1 MVFDLTKAPSHPA
14 NHNAEWWRSAVIY
27 QVYPRSF
34 ADSNG
39 DGIGDLPGITSR
51 LDSLASL
58 GIDAVWL
65 SPFMRS
71 PQKDAGY
78 DVSDYCDV
86 DPLFGTLADFDAMV
100 SRAHELGLR
109 VLIDLVPNHTSDQ
122 HKWFQAALTAEPGSA
137 TASAEAREFYHFK
150 DGLGEHGELPPNNW
164 LSLFGGSAWTRI
176 ANTDGTPGQWYLH
189 LFDSSQ
195 PDLNW
200 ANPAVQSAFED
211 ILRFWLD
218 RGVDG
223 FRVDQPHAMA
233 KAAGLPDHPDIE
245 RAGAGFIEGEASPP
259 MWFQEEV
266 HPIFRKWRQ
275 ILDSYDGERAMCGE
289 AYVLP
294 LSFMAKWVRHDE
306 FNQTFNFRFLNS
318 TWDAGTLFANINESF
333 EAFDG
338 VGAPSTWVLNNHDVL
353 RHASRFGGLKI
364 KPTDSDGVGPND
376 PQPDRELGLRRARG
390 ATLFMLALPGSSYLY
405 QGEELGLPEHTTLA
419 PEFRQDPTFF
429 RTNGNR
435 VGRDGCRVPLPWQAG
450 AGAANGFNTT
460 GKSWLPQPEIYA
472 EYSRDLQ
479 DGVAGSTLELYKQ
492 ALRIRLDLKL
502 GEGSFEWVAEF
513 VSESSLGFRN
523 GEILVVHNF
532 GTTPIDLPAGEIIA
546 SSTFGKE
553 DSAADGTVLG
563 ADQTVWIRL

>member
-1 MVFDLTKAPSHPA
+1 MPFDLTRAPHHSAH
-14 NHNAEWWRSAVIY
+14 HNAEWWRSAVIY

-51 LDSLASL
+51 LGALSSL

-78 DVSDYCDV
+78 DVSDYTDV
-86 DPLFGTLADFDAMV
+86 DPLFGTLEDFDAMV
-100 SRAHELGLR
+100 TRAHELGLR

-122 HKWFQAALTAEPGSA
+122 HQWFKDALNEVEGSA
-137 TASAEAREFYHFK
+137 ERDFYHFN
-150 DGLGEHGELPPNNW
+150 DGRGENGELPPNNW
-164 LSLFGGSAWTRI
+164 LSLFGGPAWTRI
-176 ANTDGTPGQWYLH
+176 TNADGTPGQWYLH

-200 ANPAVQSAFED
+200 ANPKVNEAFED

-245 RAGAGFIEGEASPP
+245 RAGAGFIEGETSPP

-275 ILDSYDGERAMCGE
+275 ILDSYPGERAMCGE

-318 TWDAGTLFANINESF
+318 NWDAKTLFDNINESF
-333 EAFDG
+333 EAFDS

-353 RHASRFGGLKI
+353 RHSSRFGGLKV
-364 KPTDSDGVGPND
+364 KPTDSDGVGPGD

-390 ATLFMLALPGSSYLY
+390 ATLMMLALPGSSYLY

-429 RTNGNR
+429 RTNGKR
-435 VGRDGCRVPLPWQAG
+435 VGRDGCRVPLPWEAG
-450 AGAANGFNTT
+450 AGAANGFNST
-460 GKSWLPQPEIYA
+460 GKAWLPQPEIYA
-472 EYSRDLQ
+472 SYSRDQQ
-479 DGVAGSTLELYKQ
+479 DGVTGSTLELYKH
-492 ALRIRLDLKL
+492 ALKLRRDLKL
-502 GEGSFEWVAEF
+502 GEGSFEWASDF
-513 VSESSLGFRN
+513 ISENSLGFRN

-532 GTTPIDLPAGEIIA
+532 GHAPVELPTGDIIA
-546 SSTFGKE
+546 SSLVGMQ
-553 DSAADGTVLG
+553 AGHPLA
-563 ADQTVWIRL
+563 ADQTVWIRA

>member
-1 MVFDLTKAPSHPA
+1 MPFDLSTASRHLASPGK
-14 NHNAEWWRSAVIY
+14 EWWRSAVIY

-34 ADSNG
+34 SDSNG
-39 DGIGDLPGITSR
+39 DGIGDLPGITAR
-51 LDSLASL
+51 LESLAAL
-58 GIDAVWL
+58 GIDAIWL

-78 DVSDYCDV
+78 DVSDYKDV

-100 SRAHELGLR
+100 ARAHELGLR
-109 VLIDLVPNHTSDQ
+109 ILVDLVPNHTSDQ
-122 HKWFQAALTAEPGSA
+122 HQWFKDALIEIEGSA
-137 TASAEAREFYHFK
+137 ERDFYHFK
-150 DGLGEHGELPPNNW
+150 DGRGENGELPPNNW
-164 LSLFGGSAWTRI
+164 LSLFGGPAWTRI
-176 ANTDGTPGQWYLH
+176 TNPDGTAGQWYLH

-200 ANPAVQSAFED
+200 ANPKVQEAFED

-233 KAAGLPDHPDIE
+233 KAAGLPDHPDVE

-275 ILDSYDGERAMCGE
+275 ILDSYEGDRAMCGE

-318 TWDAGTLFANINESF
+318 DWNAKTLFDNINESF

-390 ATLFMLALPGSSYLY
+390 ATLMMLALPGSSYLY

-419 PEFRQDPTFF
+419 PEFRQDPTFA
-429 RTNGNR
+429 RTKGAR
-435 VGRDGCRVPLPWQAG
+435 VGRDGCRVPLPWEAG
-450 AGAANGFNTT
+450 VGAANGFNQT

-472 EYSRDLQ
+472 DYSRDQ
-479 DGVAGSTLELYKQ
+479 QEGIEGSTLELYKH
-492 ALRIRLDLKL
+492 ALKLRKQLAL
-502 GEGSFEWVAEF
+502 GEGSFEWVDEF
-513 VSESSLGFRN
+513 VGDNSLGFRN
-523 GEILVVHNF
+523 GDILVVHNF
-532 GTTPIDLPAGEIIA
+532 GHTPIALPAGEIIA
-546 SSTFGKE
+546 SSLHGMRE
-553 DSAADGTVLG
+553 GHDLV
-563 ADQTVWIRL
+563 ADQTVWIRTK

>member
-1 MVFDLTKAPSHPA
+1 MSFDLSSAARHLSSQGK
-14 NHNAEWWRSAVIY
+14 EWWRSAVIY

-34 ADSNG
+34 SDSNG
-39 DGIGDLPGITSR
+39 DGIGDLPGITAR
-51 LDSLASL
+51 LESLAAL

-78 DVSDYCDV
+78 DVSDYKDV
-86 DPLFGTLADFDAMV
+86 DPLFGTLADFDNMV

-109 VLIDLVPNHTSDQ
+109 ILVDLVPNHTSDQ
-122 HKWFQAALTAEPGSA
+122 HQWFKDALIEIEGSA
-137 TASAEAREFYHFK
+137 ERDFYHFK
-150 DGLGEHGELPPNNW
+150 DGRGENGELPPNNW
-164 LSLFGGSAWTRI
+164 LSLFGGPAWTRI
-176 ANTDGTPGQWYLH
+176 TNPDGTAGQWYLH

-200 ANPAVQSAFED
+200 ANPKVQEAFED

-233 KAAGLPDHPDIE
+233 KAAGLPDHPDLE
-245 RAGAGFIEGEASPP
+245 RAGAGFIEGEPSPP

-266 HPIFRKWRQ
+266 HPIFRKWRK
-275 ILDSYDGERAMCGE
+275 ILDSYPGNRAMCGE

-318 TWDAGTLFANINESF
+318 DWNAKTLFDNINESF

-364 KPTDSDGVGPND
+364 KPTDSDGVGPKD

-390 ATLFMLALPGSSYLY
+390 ATLMMLALPGSSYLY

-419 PEFRQDPTFF
+419 PEFRQDPTFA
-429 RTNGNR
+429 RTKGAR
-435 VGRDGCRVPLPWQAG
+435 VGRDGCRVPLPWEAG
-450 AGAANGFNTT
+450 VGAANGFNQT

-472 EYSRDLQ
+472 EYSRDQ
-479 DGVAGSTLELYKQ
+479 QEGVEGSTLELYKH
-492 ALRIRLDLKL
+492 ALRLRKQLAL
-502 GEGSFEWVAEF
+502 GEGGFEWVAEF
-513 VSESSLGFRN
+513 VGENSLGFRN

-532 GTTPIDLPAGEIIA
+532 GHTPIALPAGEIIA
-546 SSTFGKE
+546 SSLHGMSE
-553 DSAADGTVLG
+553 GHALV
-563 ADQTVWIRL
+563 ADQTVWIRTK

>member
-1 MVFDLTKAPSHPA
+1 MDIANAPRHEA

-34 ADSNG
+34 ADSDG
-39 DGIGDLPGITSR
+39 DGLGDLPGITSR
-51 LDSLASL
+51 LGALASL

-86 DPLFGTLADFDAMV
+86 DPIFGTLADFDAMV
-100 SRAHELGLR
+100 TRAHELDLR

-122 HKWFQAALTAEPGSA
+122 HRWFQAALAASEGSA
-137 TASAEAREFYHFK
+137 LRDFYHFK
-150 DGLGEHGELPPNNW
+150 DGRGANGELPPNNW
-164 LSLFGGSAWTRI
+164 LSLFGGPAWTRI
-176 ANTDGTPGQWYLH
+176 TNPDGSAGQWYLH

-200 ANPAVQSAFED
+200 ANPKVQSAFEE

-275 ILDSYDGERAMCGE
+275 ILDSYEGDRAMCGE

-318 TWDAGTLFANINESF
+318 NWDAKTLFDNINESF

-353 RHASRFGGLKI
+353 RHASRFGGLKV
-364 KPTDSDGVGPND
+364 KPTDSDGVGPGD

-390 ATLFMLALPGSSYLY
+390 ATLLMLALPGSSYIY

-419 PEFRQDPTFF
+419 PEFRQDPTFI
-429 RTNGNR
+429 RTNGKR
-435 VGRDGCRVPLPWQAG
+435 VGRDGCRVPLPWESG
-450 AGAANGFNTT
+450 IGAANGFNST
-460 GKSWLPQPEIYA
+460 GKAWLPQPEIYA
-472 EYSRDLQ
+472 EYSRDQ
-479 DGVAGSTLELYKQ
+479 QEGVTGSTLELYKH
-492 ALRIRLDLKL
+492 ALKLRRDLKL
-502 GEGSFEWVAEF
+502 GEGSFEWAAEF
-513 VSESSLGFRN
+513 VTEHSLGFSN
-523 GEILVVHNF
+523 GDILVVHNF
-532 GTTPIDLPAGEIIA
+532 GHAPIELPAGEIIA
-546 SSTFGKE
+546 SSLEGMKPGH
-553 DSAADGTVLG
+553 ALV
-563 ADQTVWIRL
+563 ADQTVWLKR

>member
-1 MVFDLTKAPSHPA
+1 MDIAKAPRHEA

-34 ADSNG
+34 ADSDG
-39 DGIGDLPGITSR
+39 DGLGDLPGITSR
-51 LDSLASL
+51 LGALASL

-86 DPLFGTLADFDAMV
+86 DPIFGTLADFDAMV
-100 SRAHELGLR
+100 TRAHELDLR

-122 HKWFQAALTAEPGSA
+122 HRWFQAALAASEGSA
-137 TASAEAREFYHFK
+137 ERDFYHFK
-150 DGLGEHGELPPNNW
+150 DGRGANGELPPNNW
-164 LSLFGGSAWTRI
+164 LSLFGGPAWTRI
-176 ANTDGTPGQWYLH
+176 TNPDGSAGQWYLH

-200 ANPAVQSAFED
+200 ANPMVQSAFED

-275 ILDSYDGERAMCGE
+275 ILDSYEGDRAMCGE

-318 TWDAGTLFANINESF
+318 NWDAKTLFDNINESF

-353 RHASRFGGLKI
+353 RHASRFGGLNV
-364 KPTDSDGVGPND
+364 KPTDSDGVGPGD

-390 ATLFMLALPGSSYLY
+390 ATLLMLALPGSSYIY

-429 RTNGNR
+429 RTNGKR
-435 VGRDGCRVPLPWQAG
+435 VGRDGCRVPLPWESG
-450 AGAANGFNTT
+450 IGAANGFNST
-460 GKSWLPQPEIYA
+460 GKAWLPQPEIYA
-472 EYSRDLQ
+472 EYSRDQ
-479 DGVAGSTLELYKQ
+479 QEGVTGSTLELYKH
-492 ALRIRLDLKL
+492 ALKLRRDLKL
-502 GEGSFEWVAEF
+502 GEGSFEWAAEY
-513 VSESSLGFRN
+513 VTEHSLGFSN
-523 GEILVVHNF
+523 GDILVVHNF
-532 GTTPIDLPAGEIIA
+532 GHSPIELPAGEIIA
-546 SSTFGKE
+546 SSLEGMKPGH
-553 DSAADGTVLG
+553 ALV
-563 ADQTVWIRL
+563 ADQTVWLKR

>member
-1 MVFDLTKAPSHPA
+1 MPFDLTTSARHLPSLSK
-14 NHNAEWWRSAVIY
+14 EWWRAAVIY

-34 ADSNG
+34 SDSNG
-39 DGIGDLPGITSR
+39 DGIGDLPGITAR
-51 LDSLASL
+51 LESLASL

-78 DVSDYCDV
+78 DVSDYKDV

-100 SRAHELGLR
+100 ARAHELGLR
-109 VLIDLVPNHTSDQ
+109 ILVDLVPNHTSDQ
-122 HKWFQAALTAEPGSA
+122 HQWFKDALIESEGSA
-137 TASAEAREFYHFK
+137 ERDFYHFK
-150 DGLGEHGELPPNNW
+150 DGRGENGELPPNNW
-164 LSLFGGSAWTRI
+164 LSLFGGPAWTRI
-176 ANTDGTPGQWYLH
+176 TNPDGTAGQWYLH

-200 ANPAVQSAFED
+200 ANPKVQEAFED

-233 KAAGLPDHPDIE
+233 KAEGLPDHPDVE

-266 HPIFRKWRQ
+266 HPIFRKWRK
-275 ILDSYDGERAMCGE
+275 ILDSYAGDRAMCGE

-294 LSFMAKWVRHDE
+294 LSFMAQWVRPDE

-318 TWDAGTLFANINESF
+318 DWNPKTLFDNINESF

-390 ATLFMLALPGSSYLY
+390 ATLMMLALPGSSYLY
-405 QGEELGLPEHTTLA
+405 QGEELGLPEHTTLE
-419 PEFRQDPTFF
+419 PEFRQDPTFA
-429 RTNGNR
+429 RTKGAR
-435 VGRDGCRVPLPWQAG
+435 VGRDGCRVPLPWEAG
-450 AGAANGFNTT
+450 VGAANGFNQT
-460 GKSWLPQPEIYA
+460 GKSWLPQPEIY
-472 EYSRDLQ
+472 EQYSRDQ
-479 DGVAGSTLELYKQ
+479 QEGVAGSTLELYKH
-492 ALRIRLDLKL
+492 ALKMRKQLAL
-502 GEGSFEWVAEF
+502 GEGSFEWVDEF
-513 VSESSLGFRN
+513 VGENSLGFRN
-523 GEILVVHNF
+523 GNILVVHNF
-532 GTTPIDLPAGEIIA
+532 GHTPIALPAGEIIA
-546 SSTFGKE
+546 SSLHGMRE
-553 DSAADGTVLG
+553 GHDLV
-563 ADQTVWIRL
+563 ADQTVWLRTK

>member
-1 MVFDLTKAPSHPA
+1 MVFDLARAPRHSA

-51 LDSLASL
+51 LDALASL

-71 PQKDAGY
+71 PQRDAGY

-100 SRAHELGLR
+100 ARAHQLGLR

-122 HKWFQAALTAEPGSA
+122 HKWFQAALAAAPGSA
-137 TASAEAREFYHFK
+137 DRDFYHFK
-150 DGLGEHGELPPNNW
+150 DGLGAEGELPPNNW
-164 LSLFGGSAWTRI
+164 LSLFGGPAWTRI
-176 ANTDGTPGQWYLH
+176 TNEDGNPDQWYLH

-200 ANPAVQSAFED
+200 ANPVVQSAFED

-266 HPIFRKWRQ
+266 HPIFRRWRR

-294 LSFMAKWVRHDE
+294 LSFMAKWVRDDE

-318 TWDAGTLFANINESF
+318 NWDAKTLFDNINESF

-353 RHASRFGGLKI
+353 RHASRFGGLKV
-364 KPTDSDGVGPND
+364 KPTDSDGVGPGD

-390 ATLFMLALPGSSYLY
+390 ATLMMLALPGSSYLY

-429 RTNGNR
+429 RTNGKR
-435 VGRDGCRVPLPWQAG
+435 VGRDGCRVPLPWEAG
-450 AGAANGFNTT
+450 VGAANGFNAT
-460 GKSWLPQPEIYA
+460 GKAWLPQPEIYA
-472 EYSRDLQ
+472 DYSRDQ
-479 DGVAGSTLELYKQ
+479 QEGVAGTTLELYKH
-492 ALRIRLDLKL
+492 ALKLRRELQL
-502 GEGSFEWVAEF
+502 GEGSFEWVAEY
-513 VSESSLGFRN
+513 VSETSLGFRN
-523 GEILVVHNF
+523 GEVLVVHNF
-532 GTTPIDLPAGEIIA
+532 GQAPIEIPAGEILA
-546 SSTFGKE
+546 SSI
-553 DSAADGTVLG
+553 DGMTSGHPLA
-563 ADQTVWIRL
+563 ADQTVWIKF